1 MAARDAHPRG
11 DARVTPRPSAQRGA
25 ALFISLIMLVVI
37 TLFVLSAINMSTV
50 NLRITAN
57 SQARSEGVAA
67 AQQAIEQVISKDFT
81 ATPQAATVAVSLRN
95 DQTKTDYTVTVATP
109 TCLNAVL
116 LTQSELAARDNSDPD
131 DVACRASGAV
141 QNSGISPA
149 SDINA
154 ICRTQQW
161 DVNAVVDDATRSA
174 AKVSVHQGIA
184 RRIEGWKTC

>member
-1 MAARDAHPRG
+1 
-11 DARVTPRPSAQRGA
+11 VTTRPSAQRGA

-95 DQTKTDYTVTVATP
+95 DQTKTDYTVAVATP

-116 LTQSELAARDNSDPD
+116 LTQAELANRDNSDPD
-131 DVACRASGAV
+131 DVACRASAAV
-141 QNSGISPA
+141 QNPGIAGAVESA
-149 SDINA
+149 SV
-154 ICRTQQW
+154 CRTQQW
-161 DVNAVVDDATRSA
+161 DVNAVVDDTARSA

-184 RRIEGWKTC
+184 RRVEGWKTC

>member
-1 MAARDAHPRG
+1 MNPCAS
-11 DARVTPRPSAQRGA
+11 TQRGA

-81 ATPQAATVAVSLRN
+81 TAPQAAAVTVSLRN
-95 DQTKTDYTVTVATP
+95 DQTKADYTVAVAKP
-109 TCLNAVL
+109 ACLVVIPV
-116 LTQSELAARDNSDPD
+116 TQAELANRDNTDPD
-131 DVACRASGAV
+131 DVACRASAAV
-141 QNSGISPA
+141 QNSGIA
-149 SDINA
+149 GAEINSL
-154 ICRTQQW
+154 CGSQQW
-161 DVNAVVDDATRSA
+161 DVNAVVDDAARSA
-174 AKVSVHQGIA
+174 ATVSVHQGVA